1 MANELTLNVSSNL
14 APTGLTAFARTWAAS
29 MGFDLSTAT
38 FTHNVQSVGTS
49 EEAILKGDVATPGYF
64 IAVNLDATNFVS
76 IRSGT
81 GGTNMVK
88 LMPGKVC
95 VFMFASAD
103 PFWLADT
110 AACRVEY
117 LLVPAS

>member
-1 MANELTLNVSSNL
+1 MANEFTLNVSSNL

-38 FTHNVQSVGTS
+38 FLHNVQTVGNS
-49 EEAILKGDVATPGYF
+49 EEAILKGDVSTPGYL
-64 IAVNLDATNFVS
+64 IAINLDAAKVVS

-81 GGTNMVK
+81 GGTDMVK

-95 VFMFASAD
+95 VFQFASTD
-103 PFWLADT
+103 PFWIADVT
-110 AACRVEY
+110 GARVEY
-117 LLVPAS
+117 LLLPAS

>member
-1 MANELTLNVSSNL
+1 MANELTLNVSTNL

-38 FTHNVQSVGTS
+38 FTHNVQTVGTS

-64 IAVNLDATNFVS
+64 IAVNLDSTNFVS
-76 IRSGT
+76 IRAAT

-95 VFMFASAD
+95 VFMFAAAD
-103 PFWLADT
+103 PFWIADT
-110 AACRVEY
+110 GACRVEY